1 MLASSSGSDGC
12 LQLLIAA
19 QVDLEAK
26 SRVSGCMQVR
36 SFVNASGSV
45 GGWMGEGR
53 EVFR

>member
-1 MLASSSGSDGC
+1 MLASQCGSDVC

-26 SRVSGCMQVR
+26 DNVSRCMQVR

-45 GGWMGEGR
+45 DG
-53 EVFR
+53 

>member
-1 MLASSSGSDGC
+1 MLASMWGKDGC

-26 SRVSGCMQVR
+26 SNVSGCMQVR

-45 GGWMGEGR
+45 GG
-53 EVFR
+53 

>member
-1 MLASSSGSDGC
+1 MLASYYGKDGC

-26 SRVSGCMQVR
+26 DKVSGCMEVR

-45 GGWMGEGR
+45 DG
-53 EVFR
+53 

>member
-1 MLASSSGSDGC
+1 MLASRWGEDGC

-26 SRVSGCMQVR
+26 DNVSGCMEVR

-45 GGWMGEGR
+45 DG
-53 EVFR
+53 

>member
-1 MLASSSGSDGC
+1 MRASSIGNDGC

-36 SFVNASGSV
+36 LFVNASGSV
-45 GGWMGEGR
+45 DG
-53 EVFR
+53 

>member
-1 MLASSSGSDGC
+1 MLASQCGSDGC

-26 SRVSGCMQVR
+26 SRVSECMQVR
-36 SFVNASGSV
+36 SFVNASESL

-53 EVFR
+53 ESFR